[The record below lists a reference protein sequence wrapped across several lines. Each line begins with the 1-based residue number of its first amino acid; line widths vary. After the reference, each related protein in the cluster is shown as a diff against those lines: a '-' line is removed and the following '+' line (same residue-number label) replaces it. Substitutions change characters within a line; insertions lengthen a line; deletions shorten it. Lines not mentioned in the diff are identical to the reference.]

1 MEKEEERL
9 TKIGEGGAGESASWV
24 AARVVWI
31 LAGALVMVVGG
42 GRGLEK
48 NWVAQVV
55 YRAKGGGGGG

>member
-1 MEKEEERL
+1 MIRWRKKEKRL

-48 NWVAQVV
+48 NCAAQV
-55 YRAKGGGGGG
+55 A